1 MLKKCL
7 SLFITGMILIAIGG
21 IGIATLAMNGINING
36 ISIGPSS
43 EKPLENVETNII
55 SIDDTQEITSLDFS
69 ADAGVFTVVRGDSF
83 TVETNLSTFEWE
95 ISDNCLKIENTSSIS
110 FMSFEDTAAEILVT
124 IPERHF
130 DEVKF
135 NLDAGEFYADD
146 ILADK
151 LIIEMDAGVAVFNN
165 ISSISESDITINA
178 GECTF
183 NNSTLNK
190 SEINMD
196 AGEMI
201 FEECKLTGENDINLD
216 FGEISMTLLGKRSD
230 YKFDIDNDFGE
241 VNVDE
246 VPYNGELA
254 ATTIIITDN
263 GDGAFDSVEPVN
275 PIGTI
280 NINLD
285 LGECNIDFMEE

>member
-7 SLFITGMILIAIGG
+7 NLFITGIILIAIGG
-21 IGIATLAMNGINING
+21 IGLAAVGLNGINLNG

-43 EKPLENVETNII
+43 ETPLEKPETCII
-55 SIDDTQEITSLDFS
+55 PIEDTQEITSLDFS

-83 TVETNLSTFEWE
+83 TVETNLSTFGWE
-95 ISDNCLKIENTSSIS
+95 ISDNCLKIENTGSTP
-110 FMSFEDTAAEILVT
+110 FMNFDDAAIEIIVT
-124 IPERHF
+124 VPERHF
-130 DEVKF
+130 KEVKLS
-135 NLDAGEFYADD
+135 LDAGEFYADD
-146 ILADK
+146 ILADE
-151 LIIEMDAGVAVFNN
+151 LIIDMDAGEAEFNN
-165 ISSISESDITINA
+165 ISAIASSEITINA

-183 NNSTLNK
+183 NNSVLNN

-201 FEECKLTGENDINLD
+201 FEECKLTGENNINLD

-230 YKFDIDNDFGE
+230 YKLDIDNDFGE

-285 LGECNIDFMEE
+285 LGECNIDFTE

>member
-7 SLFITGMILIAIGG
+7 SLFITGIIFTAIGG
-21 IGIATLAMNGINING
+21 IGLAALAMNGVNLNG
-36 ISIGPSS
+36 ISIGSSSS
-43 EKPLENVETNII
+43 ETPLENVEMCII
-55 SIDDTQEITSLDFS
+55 PIDETEEITSLDFS

-83 TVETNLSTFEWE
+83 TVETNLSTFGWE
-95 ISDNCLKIENTSSIS
+95 VTDGCLKIENDVPTKFIN
-110 FMSFEDTAAEILVT
+110 FDDAAIEIIVT
-124 IPERHF
+124 VPERHF
-130 DEVKF
+130 KDVKLSL
-135 NLDAGEFYADD
+135 NAGEFYADD
-146 ILADK
+146 IIADE
-151 LIIEMDAGVAVFNN
+151 LIIDMDAGEAIFNN
-165 ISSISESDITINA
+165 ISAITSSEITINA

-183 NNSTLNK
+183 NNSVLNE

-230 YKFDIDNDFGE
+230 YELEIENDLGE
-241 VNVDE
+241 VNVDGT
-246 VPYNGELA
+246 PYKNGTVE
-254 ATTIIITDN
+254 TTIVETN
-263 GDGAFDSVEPVN
+263 DGNVEPIN